1 MADWSCRERN
11 LPQPIRSTSRIV
23 RTFYTCLHR
32 LRFASSSFSRKLN
45 RIVQYTSLTDNIVDS
60 LQNNSREREKGRKKK
75 KKNKPELYFSMGAIL
90 SSVQFIQTGHFTQIH
105 SFFVGIITEKY
116 CRQLTTQQQRK
127 GKKQI
132 SLSCTFNGS
141 YFVFC
146 LPYSNWPFHS
156 NLFIFRQRYH

>member
-75 KKNKPELYFSMGAIL
+75 KKP
-90 SSVQFIQTGHFTQIH
+90 
-105 SFFVGIITEKY
+105 
-116 CRQLTTQQQRK
+116 
-127 GKKQI
+127 KKKT
-132 SLSCTFNGS
+132 SLSCTFQWEL
-141 YFVFC
+141 FC
-146 LPYSNWPFHS
+146 L
-156 NLFIFRQRYH
+156 LFSLFKPAISLKFIHFLLALSLKNIVDSLQHNSREKEKNK